1 MDTHTRNNTTTLPV
15 KGRQALH
22 EGESKAVRSKEFWGM
37 TGYQWTVLFAAWLGW
52 GFDAFDA
59 LLFNYVAHAC
69 VPDLLGLDP
78 ALPETKRVTLYWTGA
93 LTSLLLVGWAIGGIA
108 FGKLA
113 DRIGRSRTLILTIL
127 IYSLGTALCAF
138 APNLWVLALCRF
150 VTSLG
155 IGGEWAAGAA
165 MVAEVVPEKRR
176 LEAGALLYTAAP
188 LGVFMAGFSSDL
200 ISHQLM
206 PDSPHAWRYVFLL
219 GLIPA
224 VFAVIIRRFVR
235 EPEVWKDDREKAP
248 KASFAELFSPQMRR
262 RTFSGTSM
270 AITALLA
277 WWSCN
282 AFLPLVT
289 GVFAEEYGVAQGLAG
304 DALKSFITSTKFTAI
319 HLFNAG
325 GLLGTLASVPL
336 ARHLGRRPTFALYFL
351 VSGLSISATFGLDL
365 PMQVR
370 LGMFFLVGLTGYG
383 ALGSFTYYLPELF
396 PTYLRATGS
405 GFCYN
410 IGRFLT
416 ALGPFYVASIA
427 SQGAKGSQAISG
439 VMPLVGLI
447 PLCALLLLPWVVE
460 TRGTSLQNH

>member
-1 MDTHTRNNTTTLPV
+1 M
-15 KGRQALH
+15 K
-22 EGESKAVRSKEFWGM
+22 SKEFWGM

-52 GFDAFDA
+52 GFDTFDA
-59 LLFNYVAHAC
+59 LLFNYVAASC

-78 ALPETKRVTLYWTGA
+78 AAPETREQTLYWTGA
-93 LTSLLLVGWAIGGIA
+93 LTSLLLVGWAAGGIG

-127 IYSLGTALCAF
+127 IYSLGTAACAF
-138 APNLWVLALCRF
+138 APNLWVLALFRF
-150 VTSLG
+150 ITSLG

-200 ISHQLM
+200 ISNQWM
-206 PDSPHAWRYVFLL
+206 PDNPSAWRYVFLL

-224 VFAVIIRRFVR
+224 AFAVVVRRFVH
-235 EPEVWKDDREKAP
+235 EPEVWKADHESAP
-248 KASFAELFSPQMRR
+248 KASFAELLSPAMRQ
-262 RTFSGTSM
+262 RTFSGASM
-270 AITALLA
+270 AVTALLA

-289 GVFAEEYGVAQGLAG
+289 GVFAEEAGMAQGLTG
-304 DALKSFITSTKFTAI
+304 DSLKTFISQTKNSAI
-319 HLFNAG
+319 HIFNAG

-336 ARHLGRRPTFALYFL
+336 ARHLGRRATFGIYFL
-351 VSGLSISATFGLDL
+351 VSGLSIGATFGLSL
-365 PMQVR
+365 PISLR

-410 IGRFLT
+410 IGRFIT
-416 ALGPFYVASIA
+416 ALGPFYVASVA
-427 SQGAKGSQAISG
+427 SQGAQGSQAISA

-447 PLCALLLLPWVVE
+447 PLGALLLLPWVVE
-460 TRGTSLQNH
+460 TKDSDLRES

>member
-1 MDTHTRNNTTTLPV
+1 
-15 KGRQALH
+15 
-22 EGESKAVRSKEFWGM
+22 M

-52 GFDAFDA
+52 GFDTFDA
-59 LLFNYVAHAC
+59 LLFNYVAASC

-78 ALPETKRVTLYWTGA
+78 AAPETREQTLYWTGA
-93 LTSLLLVGWAIGGIA
+93 LTSLLLVGWAAGGIA

-127 IYSLGTALCAF
+127 IYSLGTAACAF
-138 APNLWVLALCRF
+138 APNLWVLALFRF
-150 VTSLG
+150 ITSLG

-165 MVAEVVPEKRR
+165 MVAEVVPEKKR

-200 ISHQLM
+200 ISNQWM
-206 PDSPHAWRYVFLL
+206 PDNPSAWRYVFLL

-224 VFAVIIRRFVR
+224 VFAVIVRRFVH
-235 EPEVWKDDREKAP
+235 EPEVWKAGHAFAP
-248 KASFAELFSPQMRR
+248 KASFAELLSPAMRR
-262 RTFSGTSM
+262 RTFSGASM
-270 AITALLA
+270 AVTALLA

-289 GVFAEEYGVAQGLAG
+289 GVFAEEAGVAQGLTG
-304 DALKSFITSTKFTAI
+304 DALKTFVAQTKNAAI
-319 HLFNAG
+319 HIFNAG

-336 ARHLGRRPTFALYFL
+336 AKHLGRRPTFAIYFL
-351 VSGLSISATFGLDL
+351 VSGLSIMATFGLSL
-365 PMQVR
+365 PISLR

-416 ALGPFYVASIA
+416 ALGPFYVASVA
-427 SQGAKGSQAISG
+427 SQGASGSQAISA
-439 VMPLVGLI
+439 VMPLVGLV
-447 PLCALLLLPWVVE
+447 PLGALLLMPWVVE
-460 TRGTSLQNH
+460 TKDLNLRETPDLAS

>member
-1 MDTHTRNNTTTLPV
+1 
-15 KGRQALH
+15 
-22 EGESKAVRSKEFWGM
+22 M

-59 LLFNYVAHAC
+59 LLFNYVASSC

-78 ALPETKRVTLYWTGA
+78 ALPETRQITLYWTGA

-127 IYSLGTALCAF
+127 VYSLGTALCAF
-138 APNLWVLALCRF
+138 APNLWVLAVCRF
-150 VTSLG
+150 ITSLG

-188 LGVFMAGFSSDL
+188 LGIFLAGFSSDL
-200 ISHQLM
+200 ISVRLM
-206 PDSPHAWRYVFLL
+206 PDNPHAWRYVFLL
-219 GLIPA
+219 GLVPA
-224 VFAVIIRRFVR
+224 ALALIIRRFIR
-235 EPEVWKDDREKAP
+235 EPEIWKTALGKAP
-248 KASFAELFSPQMRR
+248 ESSFSQLFSPAMRR

-289 GVFAEEYGVAQGLAG
+289 GVFAEESGISQGLTG
-304 DALKSFITSTKFTAI
+304 VALKSFIANTKVTAI

-325 GLLGTLASVPL
+325 GLLGTLASGPL

-351 VSGLSISATFGLDL
+351 VSGLSIGATFGLDL
-365 PMQVR
+365 PIVVR
-370 LGMFFLVGLTGYG
+370 LGMFFFIGLTGYG

-396 PTYLRATGS
+396 PTHLRATGS

-410 IGRFLT
+410 VGRFLT
-416 ALGPFYVASIA
+416 ALGPFYVASVA
-427 SQGAKGSQAISG
+427 SQGAKGSQAISA

-447 PLCALLLLPWVVE
+447 PLTALLLLPWIVE
-460 TRGTSLQNH
+460 TKGTELSESGLKKLP